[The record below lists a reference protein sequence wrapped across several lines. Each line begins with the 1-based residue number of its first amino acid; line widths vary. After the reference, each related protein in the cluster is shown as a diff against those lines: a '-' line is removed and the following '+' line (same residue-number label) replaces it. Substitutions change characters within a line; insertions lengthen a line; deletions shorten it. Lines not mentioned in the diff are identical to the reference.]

1 MPCPICAAAPRP
13 PSAANDMNRV
23 GRLVPHLLA
32 AVAVFTGPV
41 LVGCSKNSDDTAAFC
56 AAIAAAPSLDS
67 ILRGFT
73 DQEPLTL
80 TRNLDEAQE
89 AYGRV
94 RDTAPAGITDETEAL
109 VEVVDLVIDAVR
121 ENPDDRRSVLET
133 VQTAMATKDPVDDD
147 AALIAE
153 TARDRCGIDLN
164 AGLVPTVDDDATDG
178 NTDPAPTSTEPD

>member
-1 MPCPICAAAPRP
+1 MPSPICAAAPRP

-23 GRLVPHLLA
+23 GRPLAHLLA
-32 AVAVFTGPV
+32 AVAVLTGPA
-41 LVGCSKNSDDTAAFC
+41 LVGCSKTSEDPAAFC
-56 AAIAAAPSLDS
+56 AAVSAAPSLDS

-89 AYGRV
+89 AYARV
-94 RDTAPAGITDETEAL
+94 RDTAPADIADETAAL

-121 ENPDDRRSVLET
+121 ENPDDRRSVLEA
-133 VQTAMATKDPVDDD
+133 VQTAMATTDPVDED

-164 AGLVPTVDDDATDG
+164 AGLVPTVDDDTTDG
-178 NTDPAPTSTEPD
+178 DDAPAPSSTESD